1 MSLNTLRLLHQLLT
15 AQPLNLTAPREEI
28 EAVLA
33 ARDELAAAIEAA
45 ESGSGTD

>member
-1 MSLNTLRLLHQLLT
+1 MSLNTLRLLYELLI
-15 AQPLNLTAPREEI
+15 AQPLLLSASREEI

-45 ESGSGTD
+45 EQAQT